1 MVYLFLFFASFF
13 MAFFG
18 VWLIRRLAIQNHWHS
33 APSSDRWH
41 QTTTANI
48 GGVGFVPVIIIFQ
61 IYIIFNQSLY
71 LPLLGIVLVLGT
83 LSMFILGL
91 IDDIWPVGPLIKLL
105 SQIAVASLFI
115 HAGGVFNLFEYDLLD
130 TLITYLW
137 FLVIINSLNMLDNMD
152 GLAVG
157 IASLS
162 IIYLVLISIPPS
174 GTEPLII
181 LLGITILAALIAFW
195 LFNYNPASIFMGDS
209 GSLSIGFI
217 LAALTI
223 PGELNYNFGL
233 SVNTKIENYIYL
245 FVPLALLSVQIF
257 DFIFVTINRLL
268 QGKKPYIG
276 GKDHTSHSL
285 VKLGMSNK
293 KAVFFLYFLGGVG
306 GAIALALKFYKLEAI
321 IFCISYFIS
330 LMILAIYL
338 SLKVDNK

>member
-1 MVYLFLFFASFF
+1 MKYLFLFFASFF

-91 IDDIWPVGPLIKLL
+91 IDDIWPVKPLTKLL
-105 SQIAVASLFI
+105 SQIAVSSLFI
-115 HAGGVFNLFEYDLLD
+115 HAGGVFNLFAYDLINM
-130 TLITYLW
+130 LITYLW

-195 LFNYNPASIFMGDS
+195 LFNFNPASIFMGDS

-223 PGELNYNFGL
+223 PSELNYNFGL
-233 SVNTKIENYIYL
+233 IVNTKIENYIFL
-245 FVPLALLSVQIF
+245 LIPLALLSVQIF
-257 DFIFVTINRLL
+257 DFTFVTINRLL

-293 KAVFFLYFLGGVG
+293 KEV
-306 GAIALALKFYKLEAI
+306 
-321 IFCISYFIS
+321 
-330 LMILAIYL
+330 
-338 SLKVDNK
+338 